1 MAGVWKRDGTVAV
14 TNGSKKVTGTGTTF
28 ADAKNG
34 VAKGHLFCMTTGTTV
49 DLYEVDYV
57 VSNTELHL
65 VQAFRGT
72 TGTGKAYEIITTFSD
87 SIPEFARKLNASL
100 SYYQSQS
107 DMVQQ
112 LFTSDAAEITVT
124 APDGTTHKLIPWK
137 RVTSEGE
144 GQAARAKT
152 EADRSKTEADR
163 SGTEADRA
171 AGIVAAA
178 ALPLPD
184 VWAPLSDSLR
194 LITGYG
200 RDVLVGSDVVAR
212 MVNFSRST
220 TKAYQ
225 GKDGLQKTVAINEA
239 AFGSGG
245 CLVDGQSTN
254 LVPWPSGYNGETPAW
269 YATNYSMSK
278 RPDGVL
284 ITPAAGVAEKC
295 VKLGDNLFPDLPDR
309 PLSMTVEVKGNG
321 CDMVVLGFKS
331 TYISS
336 TDNGIGVS
344 LVDGTV
350 KQTNHG
356 LKVTRFEPLPD
367 GFVRITVSTPSY
379 TTTTIQW
386 RSAVV
391 GCGSMSA
398 PYKAYSA
405 HDADGVNGVIV
416 RNIQLEALPFASSY
430 IPTAGAA
437 ATRAADAI
445 QIPYAGNGV
454 PLSDMQMTMSAVI
467 KTNARPGEPTALID
481 ALDSAPNVGVF
492 LSLDGRIH
500 TRIFDVGWITGITP
514 DLTKEQV
521 VALSFNGA
529 TGAVAM
535 RVGDEVATGT
545 VVVPKGVSRS
555 AGNIGLLCR
564 SGTNTRTG
572 FGSVRDFKIWH
583 KFFTVDQLKAIK

>member
-124 APDGTTHKLIPWK
+124 APDGTTHNLIPWK

-144 GQAARAKT
+144 GQAARAKV

-178 ALPLPD
+178 ALPMPD

-212 MVNFSRST
+212 MVNFSSNST
-220 TKAYQ
+220 ATYI
-225 GKDGLQKTVAINEA
+225 GKDGQLKTAAANEPR
-239 AFGSGG
+239 FEKEG
-245 CLVDGQSTN
+245 LLIEGQSTN
-254 LVPWPSGYNGETPAW
+254 LFLNSENVAVWANPVGAAASTRELQAAQGGLVTCKVTAPSANGGVRHSYTAPAGGVHTVSFYLAKISASLRFIAENGTAGWGTGVSASINPATGTITGIIGITTAKSIPFLGGYIYELTLPSGKVGGILNAEWKLDT
-269 YATNYSMSK
+269 
-278 RPDGVL
+278 
-284 ITPAAGVAEKC
+284 AG
-295 VKLGDNLFPDLPDR
+295 
-309 PLSMTVEVKGNG
+309 
-321 CDMVVLGFKS
+321 DM
-331 TYISS
+331 YI
-336 TDNGIGVS
+336 GM
-344 LVDGTV
+344 
-350 KQTNHG
+350 
-356 LKVTRFEPLPD
+356 P
-367 GFVRITVSTPSY
+367 
-379 TTTTIQW
+379 
-386 RSAVV
+386 
-391 GCGSMSA
+391 
-398 PYKAYSA
+398 
-405 HDADGVNGVIV
+405 
-416 RNIQLEALPFASSY
+416 QLEALPFATAY
-430 IPTAGAA
+430 IPTASAA
-437 ATRAADAI
+437 VIRSADVATLPQSLNLGESQLGFSLAVEFDSVNTGSFR
-445 QIPYAGNGV
+445 V
-454 PLSDMQMTMSAVI
+454 LELSDFSVI
-467 KTNARPGEPTALID
+467 IADGASLTVRHAGKELYGINAPLGQRHHLAYSVGADGTITA
-481 ALDSAPNVGVF
+481 ALNGKLLNPLVKSGGIVSSQTSITLGN
-492 LSLDGRIH
+492 R
-500 TRIFDVGWITGITP
+500 WIGANDRALYGHLR
-514 DLTKEQV
+514 DL
-521 VALSFNGA
+521 
-529 TGAVAM
+529 
-535 RVGDEVATGT
+535 
-545 VVVPKGVSRS
+545 
-555 AGNIGLLCR
+555 
-564 SGTNTRTG
+564 
-572 FGSVRDFKIWH
+572 KIWT
-583 KFFTVDQLKAIK
+583 KKPLTADQLKVASA